1 MPQTCANCGGMIG
14 NLEPSHV
21 HAGNVVCAACKQR
34 LAPTLEYA
42 TPVGPRRSWVV
53 IVAIMLAVAL
63 LSAIAMLALKT
74 APRSATIAPLPAAV
88 RPAPPAV
95 AAPDRYREAVERM
108 RAKE

>member
-42 TPVGPRRSWVV
+42 TPAGPRRSWVV
-53 IVAIMLAVAL
+53 AVAIMLAVAAVV
-63 LSAIAMLALKT
+63 AIALLALKT
-74 APRSATIAPLPAAV
+74 VRRTATPAPLPAVV
-88 RPAPPAV
+88 RPAAPTTSASPVPAV
-95 AAPDRYREAVERM
+95 PARIER
-108 RAKE
+108 KE